1 MYQDTDKVHDI
12 DSITETQL
20 LSPGQSNITPTS
32 NLLPQISD
40 LSNMSSDIQTANKT
54 QSNAS
59 TIFDNNPFAGLSF
72 AQNYNNEHNN
82 FLDVKSVNELTAN
95 LNLGQ
100 SAKNDSTHSIS
111 VPVPVPAAF
120 SCGAGNKNPNP
131 SLTQDSLITQDDSNH
146 NQFFNHLSSVSKS
159 NLPHSQNQLI
169 NSFSLEAA
177 SDFVVSGGNISMHNK
192 DKMVNGESLIHS
204 IGVLWV
210 YFHETN
216 FFEKKSYSS
225 SFECEE
231 KVQKTETKKIILK
244 KT

>member
-20 LSPGQSNITPTS
+20 LSPGQSNVVPTS

-100 SAKNDSTHSIS
+100 TSKNDSITHSIS

-120 SCGAGNKNPNP
+120 TCGAGNKNPNP

-204 IGVLWV
+204 IGVFWV

-216 FFEKKSYSS
+216 FFEKKVIHQVLSAKKKYR
-225 SFECEE
+225 
-231 KVQKTETKKIILK
+231 KRKQKKLF
-244 KT
+244 